1 MNGIFKKESENNMEG
16 IKRLADMLEGQ
27 KDKYLII
34 IVNHL
39 MLQTEMNEAFLN
51 EKKNLKDMATYIKD
65 KAKKQAKDG
74 VAVIEDEIVF
84 KWAKDYFIKSNKDL
98 GIKETRLDR
107 GKHGDVTKVEIKEN
121 ENEDEFES
129 IFDFDDNDKNDSN
142 TNKEEIEQIS
152 LFVA

>member
-121 ENEDEFES
+121 EDEFES
-129 IFDFDDNDKNDSN
+129 IFDFDDNNKNDSN

-152 LFVA
+152 LFAT